1 MSNPKK
7 QSSSGS
13 KSSAKGFS
21 KESKTTHQES
31 SISEPNLGIT
41 LAPDPKQVSETK
53 AVISDVLSRLEKI
66 KQENDEAKQDWGSV
80 EQNAYDR
87 LREGSTKNISR
98 EQFLSWLSG
107 LEQGHDV

>member
-21 KESKTTHQES
+21 KEPKTTQQES
-31 SISEPNLGIT
+31 SISKPKFGIT
-41 LAPDPKQVSETK
+41 LAPDQKQVSETK

-66 KQENDEAKQDWGSV
+66 KQENEEAKQDWGSV

-87 LREGSTKNISR
+87 LREGSTKN
-98 EQFLSWLSG
+98 LS
-107 LEQGHDV
+107 EK

>member
-21 KESKTTHQES
+21 KESNTTQQKL
-31 SISEPNLGIT
+31 SISESNFGIT
-41 LAPDPKQVSETK
+41 LAPDQKQVSETK
-53 AVISDVLSRLEKI
+53 AVISDVLSRIEKI
-66 KQENDEAKQDWGSV
+66 KQEKEEAKQDWGSV

-87 LREGSTKNISR
+87 LREGSTKH
-98 EQFLSWLSG
+98 LS
-107 LEQGHDV
+107 EKEI

>member
-1 MSNPKK
+1 MSNPK
-7 QSSSGS
+7 QECSSGS
-13 KSSAKGFS
+13 KSSEKGFS
-21 KESKTTHQES
+21 KEAKTTQQES

-53 AVISDVLSRLEKI
+53 AVISDVLSRIEKI
-66 KQENDEAKQDWGSV
+66 KQENEEAKQDWGSV

>member
-21 KESKTTHQES
+21 KDQKTTQQES

-87 LREGSTKNISR
+87 LREGSTKYFERTIFKLAIWPGAGS
-98 EQFLSWLSG
+98 
-107 LEQGHDV
+107 